1 MGSKAKIEMLFKE
14 LISEGVSKKVLDNFY
29 APIGLPI
36 ASKTPNEIAVS
47 ILAELIQVK
56 NS

>member
-14 LISEGVSKKVLDNFY
+14 LISEGVSKKVLDNIY

-47 ILAELIQVK
+47 ILAELFQVK